1 MNRLTTLFQQKTA
14 DVLNVYFTAGFPQLG
29 DTVPILQALQDAGA
43 DLVEIGMP
51 YSDPVADGETIQRS
65 NQQALDNG
73 MTVAK
78 LFEQLQ
84 GIRAQGITVPV
95 LLMGY
100 LNPVVQFGIEKFCQQ
115 CQAVGVDGLI
125 LPDLPLEVYERQ
137 YKSLFAKHGLQV
149 VFLVTPQT
157 SAARVRQLDALA
169 DGFIYLVAAAG
180 TTGAQTDMNADVDA
194 YLSRTQALGLRNPTL
209 VGFGISD
216 AASFAAASRH
226 TTGAIIGSAFIR
238 LLQHTPEAEQAA
250 AIREFVASIRP
261 PAAVTA

>member
-1 MNRLTTLFQQKTA
+1 MNRLTHLFQHKTA
-14 DVLNVYFTAGFPQLG
+14 DVLNVYFTAGFPALS
-29 DTVPILQALQDAGA
+29 DTVPILRALQDAGA

-51 YSDPVADGETIQRS
+51 YSDPVADGETIQQS
-65 NQQALDNG
+65 NQRALDNG
-73 MTVAK
+73 MTVTT

-100 LNPVVQFGIEKFCQQ
+100 LNPVVQFGVEKFCQH
-115 CQAVGVDGLI
+115 CQAAGIDGLI
-125 LPDLPLEVYERQ
+125 LPDLPLEVYQRDYQ
-137 YKSLFAKHGLQV
+137 ALFAQYNLQV

-157 SAARVRQLDALA
+157 SSARIRQLDALA

-180 TTGAQTDMNADVDA
+180 TTGLQTNMNADVDA
-194 YLSRTQALGLRNPTL
+194 YLQRIKDLELKNPTL

-238 LLQHTPEAEQAA
+238 LLQQAPAEGRAA
-250 AIREFVASIRP
+250 AIREFVVGIRP
-261 PAAVTA
+261 LQEA

>member
-1 MNRLTTLFQQKTA
+1 MNRLTQLFQHKTA
-14 DVLNVYFTAGFPQLG
+14 DVLNVYFTAGFPQLT
-29 DTVPILQALQDAGA
+29 DTVPILKALQDAGA

-51 YSDPVADGETIQRS
+51 YSDPVADGETIQKS

-73 MTVAK
+73 MTVGK

-84 GIRAQGITVPV
+84 GIREQGITVPV

-125 LPDLPLEVYERQ
+125 LPDLPLAVFERDYQPLFTQ
-137 YKSLFAKHGLQV
+137 YGLKT

-194 YLSRTQALGLRNPTL
+194 YLRRTRALGLRNPTL

-226 TTGAIIGSAFIR
+226 TAGAIIGSAFIR
-238 LLQHTPEAEQAA
+238 LLQATPAAGRAA
-250 AIREFVASIRP
+250 AIREFVGGIR
-261 PAAVTA
+261 A

>member
-1 MNRLTTLFQQKTA
+1 MNRLTSLFQRKTS

-29 DTVPILQALQDAGA
+29 DTVPILKALQEAGA

-51 YSDPVADGETIQRS
+51 YSDPVADGETIQHS
-65 NQQALDNG
+65 NQQALENG
-73 MTVAK
+73 MTVAA
-78 LFEQLQ
+78 LFEQLAGVRQ
-84 GIRAQGITVPV
+84 QGITVPI

-100 LNPVVQFGIEKFCQQ
+100 LNPVVQYGVEKFCQQ
-115 CQAVGVDGLI
+115 CQAVGVDGVI
-125 LPDLPLEVYERQ
+125 LPDLPLDVYEREYQ
-137 YKSLFAKHGLQV
+137 PLFAKHDLKV

-194 YLSRTQALGLRNPTL
+194 YLSRTKALGLHNPTL

-238 LLQHTPEAEQAA
+238 LLQATPAAEREA
-250 AIREFVASIRP
+250 AIRQFVRGIR
-261 PAAVTA
+261 A

>member
-1 MNRLTTLFQQKTA
+1 MNRLTHLFQTKTT
-14 DVLNVYFTAGFPQLG
+14 DVLNVYFTAGFPRLT
-29 DTVPILQALQDAGA
+29 DTVPVLRALQDAGA

-73 MTVAK
+73 MTVAT
-78 LFEQLQ
+78 LFEQLKDVRQ
-84 GIRAQGITVPV
+84 QGITVPI

-100 LNPVVQFGIEKFCQQ
+100 LNPVVQFGVENFCRQ

-125 LPDLPLEVYERQ
+125 LPDLPLDVYERE
-137 YKSLFAKHGLQV
+137 YRPLLAHYGLRV
-149 VFLVTPQT
+149 VFLATPQT
-157 SAARVRQLDALA
+157 SAARVRQLDELA

-194 YLSRTQALGLRNPTL
+194 YLARTKALGLRNPTL

-226 TTGAIIGSAFIR
+226 TSGAIIGSAFIR
-238 LLQHTPEAEQAA
+238 LLQQTPAPEQAA
-250 AIREFVASIRP
+250 AIREFVAGIR
-261 PAAVTA
+261 V

>member
-14 DVLNVYFTAGFPQLG
+14 DVLNVYFTAGFPQLN
-29 DTVPILQALQDAGA
+29 DTVPILRALQDSGA

-65 NQQALDNG
+65 NQQALENG

-78 LFEQLQ
+78 LFEQLH
-84 GIRAQGITVPV
+84 GIREQGITVPI

-115 CQAVGVDGLI
+115 CQAVGVDGII
-125 LPDLPLEVYERQ
+125 LPDLPLTVYEREYQ
-137 YKSLFAKHGLQV
+137 PLFAQYGLKV

-194 YLSRTQALGLRNPTL
+194 YLSRTKALDLRNPTL

-238 LLQHTPEAEQAA
+238 LLQQAPAQGRDA
-250 AIREFVASIRP
+250 AIREFVHSIR
-261 PAAVTA
+261 A

>member
-1 MNRLTTLFQQKTA
+1 MNRLTSLFQHKST
-14 DVLNVYFTAGFPQLG
+14 DVLNVYFTAGFPQLN
-29 DTVPILQALQDAGA
+29 DTVPILRALQEAGA

-84 GIRAQGITVPV
+84 GIRDEGITVPI

-100 LNPVVQFGIEKFCQQ
+100 LNPVVQFGLEEFCRR
-115 CQAVGVDGLI
+115 CQAVGIDGLI
-125 LPDLPLEVYERQ
+125 LPDLPLAVYERQ
-137 YKSLFAKHGLQV
+137 YQPLFAQYGLQV

-194 YLSRTQALGLRNPTL
+194 YLLRTKELGLRNPTL

-226 TTGAIIGSAFIR
+226 TSGAIIGSAFIR
-238 LLQHTPEAEQAA
+238 LLQQTPPEARAA
-250 AIREFVASIRP
+250 AIREFVGSIRP
-261 PAAVTA
+261 VLAE

>member
-1 MNRLTTLFQQKTA
+1 MNRLTQLFQHKTA
-14 DVLNVYFTAGFPQLG
+14 DVLNVYFTAGFPQLA
-29 DTVPILQALQDAGA
+29 DTVLILQALQDAGA

-51 YSDPVADGETIQRS
+51 YSDPVADGETIQKS

-73 MTVAK
+73 MTVAT

-84 GIRAQGITVPV
+84 GIRQQGITVPV

-100 LNPVVQFGIEKFCQQ
+100 LNPVVQFGVERFCQH
-115 CQAVGVDGLI
+115 CQAVGVDGVI
-125 LPDLPLEVYERQ
+125 LPDLPLEVYEREYQ
-137 YKSLFAKHGLQV
+137 PLFAQYGLQV

-157 SAARVRQLDALA
+157 APARVRQLDALA

-180 TTGAQTDMNADVDA
+180 TTGLQTDMNADVDA
-194 YLSRTQALGLRNPTL
+194 YLQRTKDLGLKNPTL

-226 TTGAIIGSAFIR
+226 STGAIIGSAFIR
-238 LLQHTPEAEQAA
+238 LLQATPAEKQAA
-250 AIREFVASIRP
+250 AIREFVAGIRP
-261 PAAVTA
+261 LQEA

>member
-1 MNRLTTLFQQKTA
+1 MNRLTNLFQHKTA
-14 DVLNVYFTAGFPQLG
+14 DVLNVYFTAGFPQLD
-29 DTVPILQALQDAGA
+29 DTVSILRTLQDAGA

-51 YSDPVADGETIQRS
+51 YSDPVADGETIQKS

-73 MTVAK
+73 MTVGK

-84 GIRAQGITVPV
+84 GIRQQGITVPI

-100 LNPVVQFGIEKFCQQ
+100 LNPVVQFGVEQFCQQ
-115 CQAVGVDGLI
+115 CQAVGVDGVI
-125 LPDLPLEVYERQ
+125 LPDLPLEVFERE
-137 YKSLFAKHGLQV
+137 YKALFARYGLQT

-157 SAARVRQLDALA
+157 APARVQQLDAAA

-180 TTGAQTDMNADVDA
+180 TTGLQTNMNADVDT
-194 YLSRTQALGLRNPTL
+194 YLQRIKALGLRNPTL

-216 AASFAAASRH
+216 AASFQAASRH

-238 LLQHTPEAEQAA
+238 LLQTTPADQQAA
-250 AIREFVASIRP
+250 AIREFVAGVRP
-261 PAAVTA
+261 LQVA

>member
-1 MNRLTTLFQQKTA
+1 MNRLTTLFQRKTA
-14 DVLNVYFTAGFPQLG
+14 DVLNVYFTAGFPQLN
-29 DTVPILQALQDAGA
+29 DTVSILKSLQDAGA

-65 NQQALDNG
+65 NQQALENG

-84 GIRAQGITVPV
+84 GIREQGITVPI

-125 LPDLPLEVYERQ
+125 LPDLPLEVYQREYQ
-137 YKSLFAKHGLQV
+137 PLFAKYGLKI

-169 DGFIYLVAAAG
+169 DAFIYLVAAAG
-180 TTGAQTDMNADVDA
+180 TTGLQTNMNADVDA
-194 YLSRTQALGLRNPTL
+194 YLARTKALVLRNPTL

-226 TTGAIIGSAFIR
+226 TSGAIIGSAFIR
-238 LLQHTPEAEQAA
+238 LLQQTPAEEREV
-250 AIREFVASIRP
+250 AIRAFVQGVR
-261 PAAVTA
+261 V

>member
-1 MNRLTTLFQQKTA
+1 MNRLTTLFQRKTA
-14 DVLNVYFTAGFPQLG
+14 DVLNVYFTAGFPQLN
-29 DTVPILQALQDAGA
+29 DTVSILKSLQDAGA

-65 NQQALDNG
+65 NQQALENG
-73 MTVAK
+73 MTVAT

-84 GIRAQGITVPV
+84 DIRTQGITVPI

-100 LNPVVQFGIEKFCQQ
+100 LNPVVQFGIESFCQH
-115 CQAVGVDGLI
+115 CQAVGVDGVI
-125 LPDLPLEVYERQ
+125 LPDLPLEVYQREYQ
-137 YKSLFAKHGLQV
+137 PLFAKHDIKV

-194 YLSRTQALGLRNPTL
+194 YLSRTKALGLRNPTL

-238 LLQHTPEAEQAA
+238 LLQQMPAEGREA
-250 AIREFVASIRP
+250 AIQEFVRGIRG
-261 PAAVTA
+261 

>member
-1 MNRLTTLFQQKTA
+1 MNRLTTLFQRKTS
-14 DVLNVYFTAGFPQLG
+14 DVLNVYFTAGFPQLD
-29 DTVPILQALQDAGA
+29 DTVPILKSLQEAGA

-65 NQQALDNG
+65 NQQALNNG
-73 MTVAK
+73 MTVAT

-84 GIRAQGITVPV
+84 DIRQQGITVPI

-115 CQAVGVDGLI
+115 CQATGVDGVI
-125 LPDLPLEVYERQ
+125 LPDLPLEVFEREYQ
-137 YKSLFAKHGLQV
+137 PLFTKYGLKN

-157 SAARVRQLDALA
+157 SAARVRQLDGLA

-194 YLSRTQALGLRNPTL
+194 YLSRTKALGLRNPTL

-216 AASFAAASRH
+216 AASFAAASKH

-238 LLQHTPEAEQAA
+238 LLQNTPAEGQRQA
-250 AIREFVASIRP
+250 IQDFVAGIRP
-261 PAAVTA
+261 VAEPA

>member
-1 MNRLTTLFQQKTA
+1 MNRLTQLFQRKTT
-14 DVLNVYFTAGFPQLG
+14 DVLNVYFTAGFPQLT
-29 DTVPILQALQDAGA
+29 DTVNILKALQDAGA

-73 MTVAK
+73 MTVTK

-84 GIRAQGITVPV
+84 DIRQQGLTVPI

-100 LNPVVQFGIEKFCQQ
+100 LNPVVQFGIEPFCQQ

-125 LPDLPLEVYERQ
+125 LPDLPLDVFEREYQPLFTQ
-137 YKSLFAKHGLQV
+137 YGLQT

-169 DGFIYLVAAAG
+169 DGFIYLVAGAG
-180 TTGAQTDMNADVDA
+180 TTGAQIAMDADVDG
-194 YLSRTQALGLRNPTL
+194 YLARTQALGLRNPTL
-209 VGFGISD
+209 VGFGIKD

-226 TTGAIIGSAFIR
+226 TTGAIIGSAFIQ
-238 LLQHTPEAEQAA
+238 LLQQTPAEQRRA
-250 AIREFVASIRP
+250 AIEEFVSSIRP
-261 PAAVTA
+261 EQIM

>member
-1 MNRLTTLFQQKTA
+1 MNRLTELFQRKTA
-14 DVLNVYFTAGFPQLG
+14 DVLNVYFTAGFPQLN
-29 DTVPILQALQDAGA
+29 DTVPILKALQDAGA

-65 NQQALDNG
+65 NQQALENG
-73 MTVAK
+73 MTVAT
-78 LFEQLQ
+78 LFGQLKN
-84 GIRAQGITVPV
+84 IRQQGITVPI

-100 LNPVVQFGIEKFCQQ
+100 LNPVVQFGVEKFCQQ
-115 CQAVGVDGLI
+115 CQETGVDGVI
-125 LPDLPLEVYERQ
+125 LPDLPLDVYERQ
-137 YKSLFAKHGLQV
+137 YRPLFAQYGLKV

-194 YLSRTQALGLRNPTL
+194 YLSRTKALGLRNPTL

-216 AASFAAASRH
+216 AASFRAASRH

-238 LLQHTPEAEQAA
+238 LLQSTPAGEREA
-250 AIREFVASIRP
+250 AIRKFVRGVRP
-261 PAAVTA
+261 

>member
-1 MNRLTTLFQQKTA
+1 MNRLTTLFQHKTT

-29 DTVPILQALQDAGA
+29 DTVPILKALQDAGA

-73 MTVAK
+73 MTVGK

-84 GIRAQGITVPV
+84 DVRNQRITTPI

-125 LPDLPLEVYERQ
+125 LPDLPLDVYERE
-137 YKSLFAKHGLQV
+137 YRSLFTKYGLKN

-169 DGFIYLVAAAG
+169 DGFLYLVAAAG

-194 YLSRTQALGLRNPTL
+194 YLRRTQALGLRNPTL

-226 TTGAIIGSAFIR
+226 TSGAIIGSAFIR
-238 LLQHTPEAEQAA
+238 LLQNTPAEGQSA
-250 AIREFVASIRP
+250 AIREFVAGIRP
-261 PAAVTA
+261 LRKE

>member
-1 MNRLTTLFQQKTA
+1 MNRLTNLFQHKTA
-14 DVLNVYFTAGFPQLG
+14 DVLNVYFTAGFPQLEA
-29 DTVPILQALQDAGA
+29 TVPILRALQDAGA

-73 MTVAK
+73 MTVSQ

-84 GIRAQGITVPV
+84 GIRQQGITVPV

-100 LNPVVQFGIEKFCQQ
+100 LNPVVQFGAERFCQH
-115 CQAVGVDGLI
+115 CQAVGVDGVI
-125 LPDLPLEVYERQ
+125 LPDLPLEVYERE
-137 YKSLFAKHGLQV
+137 YRALFAQYGLQV

-157 SAARVRQLDALA
+157 APARVRQLDALA

-180 TTGAQTDMNADVDA
+180 TTGLQTNMNADVAA
-194 YLSRTQALGLRNPTL
+194 YLQRIKGLGLRNPTL

-238 LLQHTPEAEQAA
+238 LLQTTPAA
-250 AIREFVASIRP
+250 QRDVAIQKFVAGIRP
-261 PAAVTA
+261 LQVA

>member
-1 MNRLTTLFQQKTA
+1 MNRLTHLFQRKTT
-14 DVLNVYFTAGFPQLG
+14 DVLNVYFTAGFPHLN
-29 DTVPILQALQDAGA
+29 DTVPILKALQDAGA

-65 NQQALDNG
+65 NQQALENG
-73 MTVAK
+73 MTVAT

-84 GIRAQGITVPV
+84 GIREQGITVPV

-100 LNPVVQFGIEKFCQQ
+100 LNPVVQFGVEKFCQQ
-115 CQAVGVDGLI
+115 CQAAGVDGVI
-125 LPDLPLEVYERQ
+125 LPDLPLDVYERE
-137 YKSLFAKHGLQV
+137 YKALFAQHDLKV

-194 YLSRTQALGLRNPTL
+194 YLSRTKALGLRNPTL

-216 AASFAAASRH
+216 AVSFEAASRH

-238 LLQHTPEAEQAA
+238 LLQATPAEGRTA
-250 AIREFVASIRP
+250 AIQDFVRGVRP
-261 PAAVTA
+261 

>member
-1 MNRLTTLFQQKTA
+1 MNRLTTLFQHKTS

-29 DTVPILQALQDAGA
+29 DTVPILKSLQEAGA

-65 NQQALDNG
+65 NQQALENG
-73 MTVAK
+73 MTVAT
-78 LFEQLQ
+78 LFEQLA
-84 GIRAQGITVPV
+84 GIREQGITVPI

-100 LNPVVQFGIEKFCQQ
+100 LNPVVQFGVEKFCQQ
-115 CQAVGVDGLI
+115 CQAVGVDGVI
-125 LPDLPLEVYERQ
+125 LPDLPLEVYEREH
-137 YKSLFAKHGLQV
+137 KALFAQHDLKV

-157 SAARVRQLDALA
+157 SAARVRQLDGLA

-194 YLSRTQALGLRNPTL
+194 YLSRTKALGLRNPTL

-238 LLQHTPEAEQAA
+238 LLQNTPASERPA
-250 AIREFVASIRP
+250 AIREFVAGIRP
-261 PAAVTA
+261 VASLV

>member
-1 MNRLTTLFQQKTA
+1 MNRLTSLFQRKTA
-14 DVLNVYFTAGFPQLG
+14 DVLNVYFTAGFPQLH
-29 DTVPILQALQDAGA
+29 DTVSILKALQDAGA

-65 NQQALDNG
+65 NQQALENG
-73 MTVAK
+73 MTVAT
-78 LFEQLQ
+78 LFEQLH
-84 GIRAQGITVPV
+84 GIREQGITVPV

-100 LNPVVQFGIEKFCQQ
+100 LNPVVQFGVEKFCQQ
-115 CQAVGVDGLI
+115 CQAVGVDGVI
-125 LPDLPLEVYERQ
+125 LPDLPLDVYEREYQ
-137 YKSLFAKHGLQV
+137 ALFTQHDLKV

-194 YLSRTQALGLRNPTL
+194 YLRRTKALGLRNPTL

-238 LLQHTPEAEQAA
+238 LLQATPAEDRGV
-250 AIREFVASIRP
+250 AIEKFVRG
-261 PAAVTA
+261 VRQ

>member
-1 MNRLTTLFQQKTA
+1 MNRLTTLFQHKTT

-29 DTVPILQALQDAGA
+29 DTVPILKALQDAGA

-73 MTVAK
+73 MTVAT

-84 GIRAQGITVPV
+84 GIRAQGITVPI

-100 LNPVVQFGIEKFCQQ
+100 LNPVVQFGVEKFCQQ
-115 CQAVGVDGLI
+115 CQAVGIDGII
-125 LPDLPLEVYERQ
+125 LPDLPLEVYERE
-137 YKSLFAKHGLQV
+137 YRPLFAQYGLQV

-157 SAARVRQLDALA
+157 SATRVRQLDALA

-194 YLSRTQALGLRNPTL
+194 YLSRTKALGLRNPTL

-238 LLQHTPEAEQAA
+238 LLQNTPASERTAAIQDFVAGIRPEATLA
-250 AIREFVASIRP
+250 
-261 PAAVTA
+261 